1 MGPSFRTTRMRPHER
16 KRLFISA
23 VTASALVLGAI
34 ALPATA
40 SWADAAQDGDQTTAG
55 HEIAAALEHMEG
67 GLVRDFAPSESK
79 DGQDGK
85 TAQVDVSVEV
95 SNDAT
100 DGVQISTGS
109 FVLGIDLPHADA
121 AIAGEDLPK
130 GGVAYPSTMDSAN
143 AVIPVDGGA
152 QLLTVIANDAAPERF
167 DYGLTMP
174 PENRL
179 EETADGGAQIVDS
192 TGEAVVIFEPAWAR
206 DSSGRSLPTHY
217 SVQGNVLTQAVA
229 HKSLSGISYP
239 IVADPLPVVVI
250 VITAAA
256 AIVVAAAALG
266 VATWIVISWWNTCRA
281 QGKYPELSTRNG
293 FTARCVR

>member
-1 MGPSFRTTRMRPHER
+1 MIRVSHATRTSPYEPT
-16 KRLFISA
+16 RLFISIA
-23 VTASALVLGAI
+23 TSAALALGAI
-34 ALPATA
+34 ALPTTS
-40 SWADAAQDGDQTTAG
+40 SWADTGGDGDQTTAG
-55 HEIAAALEHMEG
+55 HEIAAALEHVEG
-67 GLVRDFAPSESK
+67 SLVGDFAPSEIE
-79 DGQDGK
+79 DGLDDES
-85 TAQVDVSVEV
+85 AQVGVRVEV

-100 DGVQISTGS
+100 EGVQISTGN

-121 AIAGEDLPK
+121 ADTGEGLPN

-152 QLLTVIANDAAPERF
+152 QLLTVISNDAAPERF

-192 TGEAVVIFEPAWAR
+192 TGKAVVIFEPAWAR
-206 DSSGRSLPTHY
+206 DSSGRSVPTHY
-217 SVQGNVLTQAVA
+217 SVQGNVLTQTVA
-229 HKSLSGISYP
+229 HKSLSSISYP